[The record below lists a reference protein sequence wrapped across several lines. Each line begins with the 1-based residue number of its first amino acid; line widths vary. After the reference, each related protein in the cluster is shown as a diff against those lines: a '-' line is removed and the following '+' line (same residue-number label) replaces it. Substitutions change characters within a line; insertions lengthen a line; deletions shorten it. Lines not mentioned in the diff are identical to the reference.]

1 MVSRFLFPIIPLA
14 LVTGPFLSD
23 SFLSIIALNFL
34 LIKIKDKSFDFFKNN
49 IVIIFICFWC
59 YILIR
64 SLFANDI
71 LLSLESSLFYFRY
84 LFFVCGSLLIIKKYP
99 QFLKYLFYGL
109 IISILFVTIVGLIQT
124 FFNSNI
130 IGYDSLRTDRLVLFE
145 DELILGSYLSRMVMI
160 ALPLSLYFL
169 PNFKKYQLIL
179 IYLVIIISFILILF
193 SGERAALFLFI
204 LFNLSF
210 LILSRYKFFLK
221 FSILFSLLVVLLT
234 TFFTQPD
241 LKTRMIDQTLSEMKD
256 SDNKYFIFTEI
267 HNGHI
272 TSAFNMFLDNKIFGH
287 GTKTFRL
294 LCDSEKYLNKFSC
307 STHPHNTY
315 IQLLAET
322 GLIGFGFIFALFLT
336 ILFILIKIFISNIS
350 PRIFNNTGYKN
361 FQICILITV
370 FVSLWPFTSTNNF
383 FNNWIS
389 VIYYLPIPILIYF
402 LKDKF
407 NIMKS
412 LYYKI

>member
-1 MVSRFLFPIIPLA
+1 MISRFLFPIIPLA
-14 LVTGPFLSD
+14 LVTGPFLAD
-23 SFLSIIALNFL
+23 SFLSIIAFNFL
-34 LIKIKDKSFDFFKNN
+34 LIKIKEKNFDFIKNN
-49 IVIIFICFWC
+49 LIIIFIFFYG

-64 SLFANDI
+64 SLFAIDI

-84 LFFVCGSLLIIKKYP
+84 LFFVCGSLLIIKQYP
-99 QFLKYLFYGL
+99 QFLKYLLYGL
-109 IISILFVTIVGLIQT
+109 IISILFVTIVGLIQI
-124 FFNSNI
+124 FFNFNI
-130 IGYDSLRTDRLVLFE
+130 IGDDSLRTDRLVLFE

-160 ALPLSLYFL
+160 TLPLSLYFL
-169 PNFKKYQLIL
+169 PYFKKYQVTL
-179 IYLVIIISFILILF
+179 IYLLIIISVILILF

-204 LFNLSF
+204 LFIISF
-210 LILSRYKFFLK
+210 LILSRYKFYLK
-221 FSILFSLLVVLLT
+221 FSILLSLLTILFI

-256 SDNKYFIFTEI
+256 SENKYFIFTEI

-294 LCDSEKYLNKFSC
+294 LCDSEKYINKFSC

-322 GLIGFGFIFALFLT
+322 GIIGFGFIFGLFLI
-336 ILFILIKIFISNIS
+336 ILSILIKIFMSNLS
-350 PRIFNNTGYKN
+350 SRIFNNTNYKN

-370 FVSLWPFTSTNNF
+370 FISLWPFTSTNSF

-407 NIMKS
+407 YITKS
-412 LYYKI
+412 LYHKI